1 MFDRDLLPNAQA
13 YYGQQ
18 FTLKGNKAKHLV
30 PCCFHHDKTASLSI
44 DMVSGLF
51 HCYGCRIGIDNK
63 DGGDIV
69 DFHRL
74 KHGLDFVEAVKDL
87 GAWVDTS
94 SDTPDQLAARKAK
107 IAQAN
112 KEYKARQAQAAKD
125 EISQAQAFIPLVASI
140 LKQCTKPMLE
150 PPYCVA
156 KSINSHN
163 LTSITATD
171 IQRFTLPKDPSEPK
185 AKAVTVCYGFS
196 GVLTVAILETLD
208 GEPVALQAFDGV
220 PDVKGKYA
228 RWIIGKPV
236 LMGAYYRLGDFTAP
250 SVVLITE
257 GIADAISCFEATGYP
272 CLAAISKGQLLNA
285 AKAVKGKYPQ
295 ALIVMCGD
303 NDADKGGER
312 AAIAAAQAVNG
323 LAVIP
328 KDLDGVKDFNDLHQQ
343 HSLEAVKKMIDEA
356 IEKTV
361 TERSRSEKAVP
372 PSQDGTAPLDSDL
385 ASESIDD
392 GGDGGEGQGDE
403 WQEPDPIIS
412 VQESTDYPLER
423 LPEPLRLLVVEIV
436 DYLQCPVA
444 MAANAVLAA
453 LSLSIQGLINIARDN
468 ELIGAVSLFLMVIA
482 ESGERKSACDSLVT
496 GHIKELDKKR
506 LLADMEVLKFWQSD
520 FDTWTAERDGLIQCI
535 KQLAK
540 NGESVQNQ
548 KDELRQL
555 DQNKPEKPRGTTM
568 MYEDTTVEGLTKAL
582 FNNSPSAGIFSSEAG
597 VVFGGHGM
605 NSESAMRNMATL
617 NKLWDGGDVIATR
630 SDITKN
636 MLITGRRLTLSLA
649 TQESTVRAFF
659 DGSKGL
665 ARGTGFGARFLIAW
679 PKSTQG
685 TRLYKT
691 PPSHWPHKN
700 AFIQRTTELLHTLLT
715 IDEETGALQPVTL
728 ELSKKAQA
736 AWIEFYND
744 TEQELRTGGEL
755 ADIKDVTSK
764 AADNVARMAALFHV
778 YENGV
783 TGHISEAHILSAN
796 HLMAWYLMESKRF
809 FSEVVLSKELRNAV
823 LLDNWLIQHC
833 QEHEVSEISTR
844 TIKQFCPNVLRDK
857 TILDDTLKH
866 LMELNRVKIVK
877 EGKKKQ
883 VHLNPKLLE
892 V

>member
-1 MFDRDLLPNAQA
+1 M
-13 YYGQQ
+13 
-18 FTLKGNKAKHLV
+18 
-30 PCCFHHDKTASLSI
+30 
-44 DMVSGLF
+44 SGRFNCL
-51 HCYGCRIGIDNK
+51 GCGVR
-63 DGGDIV
+63 GGDV
-69 DFHRL
+69 LDFHQQ
-74 KHGLDFVEAVKDL
+74 KTGLNFVESCKDL
-87 GAWVDTS
+87 GAWVNTTQ
-94 SDTPDQLAARKAK
+94 DTPDQLAARKKK
-107 IAQAN
+107 IEQADRD
-112 KEYKARQAQAAKD
+112 YKARQVQAAKM
-125 EISQAQAFIPLVASI
+125 EKEHAQAFIPLVANI
-140 LKQCTKPMLE
+140 LKQCTQPMLDT
-150 PPYCVA
+150 PYCVA
-156 KSINSHN
+156 KGINCHN

-171 IQRFTLPKDPSEPK
+171 IQRFTLPKDPHDTDKRP
-185 AKAVTVCYGFS
+185 VTVCYGFE

-208 GEPVALQAFDGV
+208 SEPVALQAFDGV
-220 PDVKGKYA
+220 PDVKGKYP
-228 RWIIGKPV
+228 RWLIGKPV
-236 LMGAYYRLGDFTAP
+236 VMGAYYRLGDWISP

-257 GIADAISCFEATGYP
+257 GIADAISCYEATGYP
-272 CLAAISKGQLLNA
+272 VLAAISKSQLVNA
-285 AKAVKGKYPQ
+285 AQAVKAKYPQ

-303 NDADKGGER
+303 NDADGGGEVEANK
-312 AAIAAAQAVNG
+312 AAKAVNG
-323 LAVIP
+323 LVLTP
-328 KDLDGVKDFNDLHQQ
+328 KSQELKDFNDLHQQ
-343 HSLEAVKKMIDEA
+343 HGLEAVKTMIDAA
-356 IEKTV
+356 IDSK
-361 TERSRSEKAVP
+361 KAVP
-372 PSQDGTAPLDSDL
+372 PSQDGTTSLNDNI
-385 ASESIDD
+385 ASEIIND
-392 GGDGGEGQGDE
+392 GGDGGDGQADE

-412 VQESTDYPLER
+412 VEESADYPLEH

-436 DYLQCPVA
+436 NYLQCPVA

-453 LSLSIQGLINIARDN
+453 LSLSIQGLVNVARDN

-540 NGESVQNQ
+540 NGECVQNQ
-548 KDELRQL
+548 KEELHQL
-555 DQNKPEKPRGTTM
+555 DQDKPEKPRGTTM

-605 NSESAMRNMATL
+605 NSDSAMRNMATL

-636 MLITGRRLTLSLA
+636 MLLTGRRLTLSLA

-659 DGSKGL
+659 DGNKGL

-685 TRLYKT
+685 TRLYKA
-691 PPSHWPHKN
+691 PPLSWPYRE
-700 AFIQRTTELLHTLLT
+700 AFIKRTTELLNTLLT
-715 IDEETGALQPVTL
+715 IDDETGALQPITL
-728 ELSKKAQA
+728 CLSPQAQA

-764 AADNVARMAALFHV
+764 AADNVARIAALFHV
-778 YENGV
+778 YEHGV

-809 FSEVVLSKELRNAV
+809 FSEVVLSKELRNTL

-833 QEHEVSEISTR
+833 KEHEVSEISTR

-857 TILDDTLKH
+857 TILEDTLKH
-866 LMELNRVKIVK
+866 LIDLNRVKIVK
-877 EGKKKQ
+877 EGKKKLI
-883 VHLNPKLLE
+883 HLNPKLLE

>member
-1 MFDRDLLPNAQA
+1 MDKEHAQA
-13 YYGQQ
+13 
-18 FTLKGNKAKHLV
+18 H
-30 PCCFHHDKTASLSI
+30 
-44 DMVSGLF
+44 
-51 HCYGCRIGIDNK
+51 
-63 DGGDIV
+63 
-69 DFHRL
+69 
-74 KHGLDFVEAVKDL
+74 
-87 GAWVDTS
+87 
-94 SDTPDQLAARKAK
+94 
-107 IAQAN
+107 
-112 KEYKARQAQAAKD
+112 
-125 EISQAQAFIPLVASI
+125 IPLVAAI
-140 LKQCTKPMLE
+140 LKQCQKPMLE

-156 KSINSHN
+156 KGINSHN
-163 LTSITATD
+163 FLSIAATD
-171 IQRFTLPKDPSEPK
+171 IQRFTLPKDPSEPNK
-185 AKAVTVCYGFS
+185 RPVTVCYGFE
-196 GVLTVAILETLD
+196 GVLTVAMLETLD
-208 GEPVALQAFDGV
+208 GETVALQAFDGV
-220 PDVKGKYA
+220 PDDKGKYA
-228 RWIIGKPV
+228 RWLIGKPV
-236 LMGAYYRLGDFTAP
+236 VMGAYYRLGDFAAP
-250 SVVLITE
+250 NVVLITE
-257 GIADAISCFEATGYP
+257 GIADAISCYEATGYP
-272 CLAAISKGQLLNA
+272 VLAAISKSQLLNA

-295 ALIVMCGD
+295 ALIVICGD

-323 LAVIP
+323 LVVIP
-328 KDLDGVKDFNDLHQQ
+328 EGVKDFNDLHQV
-343 HSLEAVKKMIDEA
+343 HGLEAVKTMIDAA
-356 IEKTV
+356 IDSK
-361 TERSRSEKAVP
+361 KAAP
-372 PSQDGTAPLDSDL
+372 PSEDGTAPNSDNV
-385 ASESIDD
+385 ASESIADGLG
-392 GGDGGEGQGDE
+392 GGDGQGDE
-403 WQEPDPIIS
+403 WQEPDPIINT
-412 VQESTDYPLER
+412 EENEDYPLEH
-423 LPEPLRLLVVEIV
+423 LPKPLRLLVVEIV
-436 DYLQCPVA
+436 EYLQCPVA

-453 LSLSIQGLINIARDN
+453 LSLSIQGLVNVARDN

-506 LLADMEVLKFWQSD
+506 LLADMDILKFWQSD
-520 FDTWTAERDGLIQCI
+520 FDTWTAEREGLIQCI

-540 NGESVQNQ
+540 NGESTQHL
-548 KDELRQL
+548 KDSLKQL
-555 DQNKPEKPRGTTM
+555 DQHKPEKPRGTTM

-700 AFIQRTTELLHTLLT
+700 AFIKRTNELLHTLLT

-728 ELSKKAQA
+728 ELSGSAQT

-744 TEQELRTGGEL
+744 TEQELRIGGEL
-755 ADIKDVTSK
+755 TDIKDVTSK

-783 TGHISEAHILSAN
+783 TGHISEAHIISAN

-809 FSEVVLSKELRNAV
+809 FSEVVLSKELRHAV

-833 QEHEVSEISTR
+833 QAHEVSEISTR
-844 TIKQFCPNVLRDK
+844 TIKQFCPNTLRDK

-866 LMELNRVKIVK
+866 LMELNRVKIAK
-877 EGKKKQ
+877 DGKRKQ

>member
-1 MFDRDLLPNAQA
+1 
-13 YYGQQ
+13 
-18 FTLKGNKAKHLV
+18 
-30 PCCFHHDKTASLSI
+30 
-44 DMVSGLF
+44 
-51 HCYGCRIGIDNK
+51 
-63 DGGDIV
+63 
-69 DFHRL
+69 
-74 KHGLDFVEAVKDL
+74 
-87 GAWVDTS
+87 
-94 SDTPDQLAARKAK
+94 
-107 IAQAN
+107 
-112 KEYKARQAQAAKD
+112 
-125 EISQAQAFIPLVASI
+125 
-140 LKQCTKPMLE
+140 
-150 PPYCVA
+150 
-156 KSINSHN
+156 
-163 LTSITATD
+163 
-171 IQRFTLPKDPSEPK
+171 
-185 AKAVTVCYGFS
+185 
-196 GVLTVAILETLD
+196 
-208 GEPVALQAFDGV
+208 
-220 PDVKGKYA
+220 
-228 RWIIGKPV
+228 
-236 LMGAYYRLGDFTAP
+236 
-250 SVVLITE
+250 
-257 GIADAISCFEATGYP
+257 
-272 CLAAISKGQLLNA
+272 
-285 AKAVKGKYPQ
+285 
-295 ALIVMCGD
+295 
-303 NDADKGGER
+303 
-312 AAIAAAQAVNG
+312 
-323 LAVIP
+323 
-328 KDLDGVKDFNDLHQQ
+328 
-343 HSLEAVKKMIDEA
+343 
-356 IEKTV
+356 
-361 TERSRSEKAVP
+361 
-372 PSQDGTAPLDSDL
+372 
-385 ASESIDD
+385 
-392 GGDGGEGQGDE
+392 
-403 WQEPDPIIS
+403 
-412 VQESTDYPLER
+412 
-423 LPEPLRLLVVEIV
+423 
-436 DYLQCPVA
+436 

-453 LSLSIQGLINIARDN
+453 LSLSIQGLVNVARDN

-506 LLADMEVLKFWQSD
+506 LLADMDILKFWQSD
-520 FDTWTAERDGLIQCI
+520 FDTWTAEREGLIQCI

-540 NGESVQNQ
+540 NGESTQHL
-548 KDELRQL
+548 KDSLKQL
-555 DQNKPEKPRGTTM
+555 DQHKPEKPRGTTM

-700 AFIQRTTELLHTLLT
+700 AFIKRTNELLHTLLT

-728 ELSKKAQA
+728 ELSGSAQT

-744 TEQELRTGGEL
+744 TEQELRIGGEL
-755 ADIKDVTSK
+755 TDIKDVTSK

-783 TGHISEAHILSAN
+783 TGHISEAHIISAN

-809 FSEVVLSKELRNAV
+809 FSEVVLSKELRHAV

-833 QEHEVSEISTR
+833 QAHEVSEISTR
-844 TIKQFCPNVLRDK
+844 TIKQFCPNTLRDK

-866 LMELNRVKIVK
+866 LMELNRVKIAK
-877 EGKKKQ
+877 DGKRKQ